1 MLKINPLPK
10 YLLTLD
16 PEPSKRVFDIVA
28 ASFGLITFTPV
39 ATMIALMIFWEDQG
53 PILFTQER
61 IGRHRQPFKI
71 FKFRSMNG
79 STVTRVGKWLRE
91 TGLDEIPQFLNVLR
105 GEISMVGPR
114 PLTQAD
120 INRLGWDQP
129 FYDARWN
136 LAPGITGLA
145 QLQGKGSAISSYR
158 LDRVYQRRS
167 SLFLDSK
174 LLLISLAA
182 NFLGK
187 KRIRRF
193 LAAVYH

>member
-10 YLLTLD
+10 HFPTL
-16 PEPSKRVFDIVA
+16 EPKSSKRVFDIVT
-28 ASFGLITFTPV
+28 ASFGLVAFMPV
-39 ATMIALMIFWEDQG
+39 AATIALMIFWEDQG

-61 IGRHRQPFKI
+61 IGRHRQPFRI

-79 STVTRVGKWLRE
+79 TTVTQVGKWLRE

-105 GEISMVGPR
+105 GEMSMVGPR

-120 INRLGWDQP
+120 INRLEWNRP
-129 FYDARWN
+129 VYDVRWN

-145 QLQGKGSAISSYR
+145 QLRGKGSAASSYL

-167 SLFLDSK
+167 SRLLDSE
-174 LLLISLAA
+174 LILISLAA

-193 LAAVYH
+193 LAAVL